1 MSAAVLCG
9 PVFVNPHVREKQL
22 DAVACTTSLNVNDND
37 LSGHFMA
44 ILHDFVSGSTPF
56 KKPYVRLIRIISL
69 AVIVAAFPVAV
80 WAKARKS
87 HAFHG
92 VGMGHDLQ
100 VSYK

>member
-56 KKPYVRLIRIISL
+56 
-69 AVIVAAFPVAV
+69 
-80 WAKARKS
+80 
-87 HAFHG
+87 
-92 VGMGHDLQ
+92 
-100 VSYK
+100 